1 MVSFHYGDPDRLQIA
16 KGKRI
21 VTEIETE
28 NRGTSLV
35 AKSSDKDSAL
45 PVWRA

>member
-21 VTEIETE
+21 ETE
-28 NRGTSLV
+28 NRGTFLV

-45 PVWRA
+45 PVRRA